1 MVSNYDKI
9 VLFENI
15 IIRTLIWMS
24 ECMSDQK
31 KNIYLHSSCITKKQ
45 SDKKLM
51 LIFPLSLCKIFSPS
65 TTAINCAKNKHSC
78 KSFFKAK
85 LFSS

>member
-9 VLFENI
+9 VPFENI

-65 TTAINCAKNKHSC
+65 TTTI
-78 KSFFKAK
+78 K
-85 LFSS
+85 LCQKQTLL